1 MTRVAT
7 ASTYSAVLDNLM
19 AAQQKQIDA
28 ATRVSSQKQAT
39 DLKGYSANAET
50 LAALQANQTTVKGY
64 LDQSTVLS
72 NKLSTQDLALNQVA
86 DAATGASQAIKN
98 ALASGNGDSMMQAL
112 QGYFQNAV
120 GGLNMK
126 FDGHYLFSG
135 GQVNTQPVSA
145 TQLSDLT
152 AAPSV
157 ASLFHNDQ
165 YVTSNQLDEST
176 SIKSGFLAD
185 GLGTPLFNAFKA
197 IEAYDQGPN
206 GPFTG
211 TLTQAQQT
219 FLQSQ
224 IPSFDTAGTNL
235 TYTAGQNGLMQ
246 NQVDAATTDL
256 TSRQTMLQ
264 TLTGKITDADPAQA
278 AADLSQAQYAVQAA
292 AQVFASLKASSLLTL
307 LPNG

>member
-19 AAQQKQIDA
+19 AAQNKQIDA

-50 LAALQANQTTVKGY
+50 LAALQANQTTVQGY

-86 DAATGASQAIKN
+86 DAATGASQSIKD
-98 ALASGNGDSMMQAL
+98 ALASGNGDSIMQAL

-126 FDGHYLFSG
+126 FDGHYLFAG
-135 GQVNTQPVSA
+135 GQVDTQPVSS

-152 AAPSV
+152 SSSI
-157 ASLFHNDQ
+157 ASQFHNDN

-176 SIKSGFLAD
+176 TIKSGFLAD
-185 GLGTPLFNAFKA
+185 GLGSQLFTAFQA
-197 IEAYDQGPN
+197 IESFNQGPN
-206 GPFTG
+206 GPFSG
-211 TLTQAQQT
+211 SLTTAQQT
-219 FLQSQ
+219 FLQAQ
-224 IPSFDTAGTNL
+224 IANFDTASTNL
-235 TYTAGQNGLMQ
+235 TNTAGQNGLMQ
-246 NQVDAATTDL
+246 NQVDAANTDL

-307 LPNG
+307 LPTS

>member
-50 LAALQANQTTVKGY
+50 LAALQANQTAVQGY

-72 NKLSTQDLALNQVA
+72 NKLSTQDLALNQMA
-86 DAATGASQAIKN
+86 DAATGASQSIKD
-98 ALASGNGDSMMQAL
+98 ALASGSGDTIMQAL

-120 GGLNMK
+120 GGLNQK

-135 GQVNTQPVSA
+135 GQVDTQPVSS

-152 AAPSV
+152 SSSI
-157 ASLFHNDQ
+157 ASQFHNDN

-176 SIKSGFLAD
+176 TIKSGFLAD
-185 GLGTPLFNAFKA
+185 GLGTQLFTAFQA
-197 IEAYDQGPN
+197 IEAYNQGPN

-211 TLTQAQQT
+211 SLTTAQQT
-219 FLQSQ
+219 FLQGQ
-224 IPSFDTAGTNL
+224 ISGFDTAATNL
-235 TYTAGQNGLMQ
+235 TNTAGQNGLMQ
-246 NQVDAATTDL
+246 NQVDAANTDL

-307 LPNG
+307 LPTS

>member
-19 AAQQKQIDA
+19 AAQNKQIDA

-50 LAALQANQTTVKGY
+50 LAALQANQTNVQGY

-86 DAATGASQAIKN
+86 DAATGASQSIKD
-98 ALASGNGDSMMQAL
+98 ALASGNGDSIMQAL

-135 GQVNTQPVSA
+135 GQVDTQPVSA
-145 TQLSDLT
+145 TQMTDLT
-152 AAPSV
+152 SSSI
-157 ASLFHNDQ
+157 ASQFHNDQ

-185 GLGTPLFNAFKA
+185 GLGTQLFTAFQS
-197 IEAYDQGPN
+197 IEAYNQGPN
-206 GPFTG
+206 GPFSG
-211 TLTQAQQT
+211 SLTTAQQT

-224 IPSFDTAGTNL
+224 IAGFDTAATNL
-235 TYTAGQNGLMQ
+235 TNNAGQNGLMQ
-246 NQVDAATTDL
+246 NQVDAATADL